1 MEPGESFGAE
11 RRDQTGGLGAKTRR
25 GGRKRRTNER
35 GGATSL
41 GEGEAVEF
49 RLPVIETAGGAGS
62 GVGAG
67 AGGPVFAPCR

>member
-1 MEPGESFGAE
+1 MESGEPSGAE
-11 RRDQTGGLGAKTRR
+11 RGDPTGGFGAKARR

-35 GGATSL
+35 GGATVV
-41 GEGEAVEF
+41 GEGETLEF